1 MRSIKD
7 VVLNSFLNFSEFC
20 GIKIASIF
28 NLQVWFAFHAKI
40 GACLQQFS
48 ALAASHLTVL
58 ASKYRVSRAIVV
70 MQAARYIKYS

>member
-1 MRSIKD
+1 MRSVKD
-7 VVLNSFLNFSEFC
+7 FVLNNFLNCSGFS

-28 NLQVWFAFHAKI
+28 NLEVWFAFHAKI
-40 GACLQQFS
+40 GAYLQQFS